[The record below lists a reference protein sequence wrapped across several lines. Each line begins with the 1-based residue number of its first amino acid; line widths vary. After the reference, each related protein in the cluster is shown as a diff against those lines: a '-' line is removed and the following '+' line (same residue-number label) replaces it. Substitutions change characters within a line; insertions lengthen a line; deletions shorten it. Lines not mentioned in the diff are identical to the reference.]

1 VKHKRL
7 KALILQ
13 HEEPTPPGFL
23 GEWLDRQN
31 AEVNVFRIDLDDNL
45 PDPRDYD
52 MLASLGS
59 EFAAFDD
66 TKPFIRREATLLKE
80 AVDHDVPV
88 LGLCFGGQLLARAMG
103 GESFRSNRAEIGWLP
118 IETNDAE
125 LVPAGPWFNWH
136 FDTFTLPPGAK
147 LIARSD
153 AGPQAYVLGRSL
165 GLQFHPEV
173 TTEIMEDW
181 VQAYRHELDGDGV
194 DPDALLDETYRLA
207 PAVRQRSERLFDRF
221 LDTIAKLRPEG
232 ARGR

>member
-136 FDTFTLPPGAK
+136 FDTFTLPRGAK

-181 VQAYRHELDGDGV
+181 VKAYRHELDGDGV